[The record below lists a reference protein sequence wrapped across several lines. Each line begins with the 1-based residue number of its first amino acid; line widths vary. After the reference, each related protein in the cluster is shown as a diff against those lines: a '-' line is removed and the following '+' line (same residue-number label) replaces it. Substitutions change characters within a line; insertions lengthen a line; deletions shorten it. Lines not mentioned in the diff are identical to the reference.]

1 MAERHRDIRLVLCLC
16 AIVAIP
22 FLPALGG
29 GFTNWDDDVNVTN
42 NPCVHA
48 GVRDGLLPLLT
59 RPYWH
64 LYIPVTY
71 ALFWVGYHLWGSA
84 PLGYHALNLACHL
97 VSTVLFYQI
106 LKSILKGRWAALLA
120 CAWWALH
127 PLQVEPVAWITG
139 LKDVLS
145 GMLAL
150 ACWRLYI
157 AWREQP
163 AGSSP
168 PADSS
173 TPAEALELRRAGVS
187 AAGRR
192 RLLFWASG
200 LAFLLACLAKPSVV
214 LFPLALAGYDLLIGG
229 RKWREL
235 APLALFLA
243 VSLLTA
249 CVTLK
254 VQQPEQGG
262 VKVPGGAVAR
272 LLIAADSAAF
282 YLEKLSWPASLC
294 PVYARG
300 LEHGLRMPEAAVR
313 VAALC
318 AAVLIVAWL
327 GRRWWL
333 GAIVFVAGWAPI
345 SGLAPFGYLAVSSV
359 ADRYAYLP
367 ALGAALAVGD
377 LISRFD
383 HGKEGPAEWPG
394 MLARGLA
401 CLWILVF
408 AVLTWSQTAVWRN
421 SVALW
426 EWTLDCNPHPG
437 ARVLANYGS
446 ALYNRSLE
454 LSRDGLKEEARH
466 TLEDA
471 SNVLQGCVRGYPNHA
486 PGHYNLALVLQ
497 ARGEYEAA
505 RAECLTA
512 LDQDSTRPDGWV
524 ALAAID
530 AEMKDYAGCA
540 EASQRALSLDPRN
553 AMAALKLGLAEAAL
567 NRPAEAAR
575 ALAIAVEADPED
587 YETRFNLAVALQR
600 AGRSPEACAE
610 FSKVA
615 AAPAKKVSP
624 ALRAEAA
631 ANADGLARNGR

>member
-1 MAERHRDIRLVLCLC
+1 LPERHRDIRFVLCLC
-16 AIVAIP
+16 AIAAIP

-29 GFTNWDDDVNVTN
+29 SFTNWDDDINVTN
-42 NPCVHA
+42 NPFVHA
-48 GVRDGLLPLLT
+48 GVRDGLLPLLA
-59 RPYWH
+59 RPYRQ
-64 LYIPVTY
+64 LYVPVTY
-71 ALFWVGYHLWGSA
+71 ALFWAGYHLWGNA

-97 VSTVLFYQI
+97 VSAVLFYQI

-120 CAWWALH
+120 CAWWALQ

-163 AGSSP
+163 AG
-168 PADSS
+168 
-173 TPAEALELRRAGVS
+173 VS

-192 RLLFWASG
+192 RLLFCASG

-214 LFPLALAGYDLLIGG
+214 LFPLGLAGYDLLIGG

-235 APLALFLA
+235 TPLALFLA

-262 VKVPGGAVAR
+262 VKVPGGVAAR
-272 LLIAADSAAF
+272 LLIGADSAAF
-282 YLEKLSWPASLC
+282 YLEKLAWPASLC

-300 LEHGLRMPEAAVR
+300 IEHGLRMPEAVVR

-333 GAIVFVAGWAPI
+333 GALVFVAGWAPI
-345 SGLAPFGYLAVSSV
+345 SGLVPFGYLAVSSV

-383 HGKEGPAEWPG
+383 RGKEGPAEWPG

-408 AVLTWSQTAVWRN
+408 AVLTWWQTAVWRN

-426 EWTLDCNPHPG
+426 GWTLDCNPHPV

-446 ALYNRSLE
+446 ALYRSSEE
-454 LSRDGLKEEARH
+454 LAREGRKEEARH
-466 TLEDA
+466 TLVDA
-471 SNVLQGCVRGYPNHA
+471 SNVLQGCVRDYPDHA

-497 ARGEYEAA
+497 AQGEYEAA
-505 RAECLTA
+505 RAECLAA
-512 LDQDSTRPDGWV
+512 LDRDSTRPDWWV
-524 ALAAID
+524 ALAATD
-530 AEMKDYAGCA
+530 AAMKDYAGCA

-600 AGRSPEACAE
+600 TGRFAEARAE

-615 AAPAKKVSP
+615 AAPADKVSP

>member
-1 MAERHRDIRLVLCLC
+1 MTDQFRDIRFVLCLC
-16 AIVAIP
+16 VIAAIP
-22 FLPALGG
+22 FLPALAGS
-29 GFTNWDDDVNVTN
+29 FTNWDDDVNVTS
-42 NPCVHA
+42 NPYVHA
-48 GVRDGLLPLLT
+48 GVRNGLLPLLT
-59 RPYWH
+59 APYWH
-64 LYIPVTY
+64 LYVPVTY
-71 ALFWVGYHLWGSA
+71 AFFWAGYHLWGNA
-84 PLGYHALNLACHL
+84 ALGYHALNLACHL
-97 VSTVLFYQI
+97 VSVVLFYQI
-106 LKSILKGRWAALLA
+106 LKSILKSRWAALLA
-120 CAWWALH
+120 CAWWALQ

-163 AGSSP
+163 ADSSSP
-168 PADSS
+168 
-173 TPAEALELRRAGVS
+173 
-187 AAGRR
+187 AARR
-192 RLLFWASG
+192 RLLFCASG
-200 LAFLLACLAKPSVV
+200 LAFLLACLAKPGVV

-243 VSLLTA
+243 VSLVTSY
-249 CVTLK
+249 VTLK

-262 VKVPGGAVAR
+262 VQIPGGPVAR

-282 YLEKLSWPASLC
+282 YLEKFAWPASLC
-294 PVYARG
+294 PVYARSI
-300 LEHGLRMPEAAVR
+300 EHGLRMPEAAVR

-318 AAVLIVAWL
+318 AAVLIVVWL

-345 SGLAPFGYLAVSSV
+345 SGLVPFGYLAVSSV

-383 HGKEGPAEWPG
+383 RGKEGPAEWPG

-421 SVALW
+421 SVTLW
-426 EWTLDCNPHPG
+426 GRTLDCNPHPA

-446 ALYNRSLE
+446 ALYRSSLE
-454 LSRDGLKEEARH
+454 LSRAGHKEEARH

-471 SNVLQGCVRGYPNHA
+471 SNVLQGCVREHPEHA

-497 ARGEYEAA
+497 AQGQYEAA

-512 LDQDSTRPDGWV
+512 LEQDPTRPDWWV
-524 ALAAID
+524 ALGSVDAA
-530 AEMKDYAGCA
+530 MKDYAGCV

-553 AMAALKLGLAEAAL
+553 TMAALNLGLAETEL
-567 NRPAEAAR
+567 NRPVEAVK
-575 ALAIAVEADPED
+575 ALTIAVEAAPED
-587 YETRFNLAVALQR
+587 YEARFHLAAALEMSGR
-600 AGRSPEACAE
+600 AAEARVE

-615 AAPAKKVSP
+615 AAPADKVSP
-624 ALRAEAA
+624 ALRADAA
-631 ANADGLARNGR
+631 ANADRLGRAGR

>member
-1 MAERHRDIRLVLCLC
+1 MTEHHRDIRFVLCLC

-22 FLPALGG
+22 FLPALAG

-59 RPYWH
+59 KPYQY
-64 LYIPVTY
+64 LYVPVTY
-71 ALFWVGYHLWGSA
+71 ALFWAGYHLWGNA
-84 PLGYHALNLACHL
+84 ALGYHALNLACHL
-97 VSTVLFYQI
+97 VSAVLFYQI
-106 LKSILKGRWAALLA
+106 LKSILKRRWAALLA
-120 CAWWALH
+120 CAWWALQ

-145 GMLAL
+145 GMLVL

-157 AWREQP
+157 AWRGQP

-168 PADSS
+168 PA
-173 TPAEALELRRAGVS
+173 EAAALRRAGSS
-187 AAGRR
+187 AAARR
-192 RLLFWASG
+192 RLLFCASG
-200 LAFLLACLAKPSVV
+200 LAFLLACLAKPSAV

-243 VSLLTA
+243 VALLTSY
-249 CVTLK
+249 VTLK

-262 VKVPGGAVAR
+262 VQMPHGPVAR
-272 LLIAADSAAF
+272 LLIVADSAAF
-282 YLEKLSWPASLC
+282 YLEKLAWPASLS
-294 PVYARG
+294 PVYARSV
-300 LEHGLRMPEAAVR
+300 EHGLRMPEAGVR

-318 AAVLIVAWL
+318 AAVLIVIWL

-333 GAIVFVAGWAPI
+333 GAIVFVAGWAPV
-345 SGLAPFGYLAVSSV
+345 SGLAPFGYLAISSV

-383 HGKEGPAEWPG
+383 PGKEGPSEWPG

-421 SVALW
+421 SVTLW
-426 EWTLDCNPHPG
+426 ERTLDLNPHPA
-437 ARVLANYGS
+437 ARVLTNYGS
-446 ALYNRSLE
+446 ALYRSSLE
-454 LSRDGLKEEARH
+454 LSREGRKEEARH

-471 SNVLQGCVRGYPNHA
+471 SNVLAGCVRDNLDYA

-497 ARGEYEAA
+497 ARGRCEAA

-512 LDQDSTRPDGWV
+512 LDLDSTRPNWWA
-524 ALAAID
+524 ALGAMDAA
-530 AEMKDYAGCA
+530 MKDYAGCV
-540 EASQRALSLDPRN
+540 EASRRALSLDSRN
-553 AMAALKLGLAEAAL
+553 ATAALNLGLAEMEL
-567 NRPAEAAR
+567 NRPVEAVK
-575 ALAIAVEADPED
+575 ALAIAVEAAPGD
-587 YETRFNLAVALQR
+587 YEARFHLAVALEMSGR
-600 AGRSPEACAE
+600 AAEARVE

-615 AAPAKKVSP
+615 VAPADKAGP
-624 ALRAEAA
+624 ALRADAA
-631 ANADGLARNGR
+631 ANANRLARTGR

>member
-1 MAERHRDIRLVLCLC
+1 MTERHRDIRFVLCLC

-29 GFTNWDDDVNVTN
+29 AFTNWDDDVNVTN
-42 NPCVHA
+42 NPYVHA
-48 GVRDGLLPLLT
+48 GLHDGLLPLLS

-64 LYIPVTY
+64 LYVPVTY
-71 ALFWVGYHLWGSA
+71 ALFWAGYHLWGNA
-84 PLGYHALNLACHL
+84 AAGYHALNLVCHL
-97 VSTVLFYQI
+97 VSAVLFYQI
-106 LKSILKGRWAALLA
+106 LKSILKSRWAAVLA
-120 CAWWALH
+120 CAWWALQ

-163 AGSSP
+163 A
-168 PADSS
+168 DSS
-173 TPAEALELRRAGVS
+173 LPAEAAELRRAGVS
-187 AAGRR
+187 AAARR
-192 RLLFWASG
+192 RLLFCASW
-200 LAFLLACLAKPSVV
+200 LAFLLACQAKPNVV
-214 LFPLALAGYDLLIGG
+214 LFPLVLAGYDLLIGG
-229 RKWREL
+229 RKWCEL

-243 VSLLTA
+243 VSLLT
-249 CVTLK
+249 VGITLK

-262 VKVPGGAVAR
+262 VHLPGGVVPR
-272 LLIAADSAAF
+272 LLIMADSAAF

-300 LEHGLRMPEAAVR
+300 IEHGLRMPEAAIR

-318 AAVLIVAWL
+318 AAVLIVLWL

-345 SGLAPFGYLAVSSV
+345 SGLVPFGYLAVSSV

-383 HGKEGPAEWPG
+383 HGKDGPAEWPG

-408 AVLTWSQTAVWRN
+408 AVLTWSQIAVWHN

-446 ALYNRSLE
+446 ALYHRSEE
-454 LSRDGLKEEARH
+454 LSLDGRADDARH
-466 TLEDA
+466 TLNDA
-471 SNVLQGCVRGYPNHA
+471 SNVLQGCVSEYPDHA

-497 ARGEYEAA
+497 ARGDYAAA
-505 RAECLTA
+505 RAECLAA
-512 LDQDSTRPDGWV
+512 LDEDSTHADYWV
-524 ALAAID
+524 ALGAMDAA
-530 AEMKDYAGCA
+530 MKDYAGCV
-540 EASQRALSLDPRN
+540 EASQRALSLEPRN

-567 NRPAEAAR
+567 NRPVEAAR
-575 ALAIAVEADPED
+575 ALAIVVEADPED

-600 AGRSPEACAE
+600 SGRAAEARAE

-615 AAPAKKVSP
+615 AAPVDKVNQT
-624 ALRAEAA
+624 LRAAA
-631 ANADGLARNGR
+631 VAGINALAGVDR

>member
-1 MAERHRDIRLVLCLC
+1 MAERHGDIRFVLCLC

-71 ALFWVGYHLWGSA
+71 ALFWAGYHLWGSA

-97 VSTVLFYQI
+97 VSAVLFYQI
-106 LKSILKGRWAALLA
+106 LRPILKGRWAALLA
-120 CAWWALH
+120 CAWWALQ

-163 AGSSP
+163 AG
-168 PADSS
+168 DS
-173 TPAEALELRRAGVS
+173 TAP
-187 AAGRR
+187 RR
-192 RLLFWASG
+192 RLLFCASG
-200 LAFLLACLAKPSVV
+200 LAFLLACLAKPGVV

-235 APLALFLA
+235 APLTLFLA
-243 VSLLTA
+243 VGLLTA

-254 VQQPEQGG
+254 VQQSEQAG

-300 LEHGLRMPEAAVR
+300 IEHGLRMPAAAVR
-313 VAALC
+313 VVALC
-318 AAVLIVAWL
+318 AAVLIVAWM

-333 GAIVFVAGWAPI
+333 GAMVFVAGWAPI
-345 SGLAPFGYLAVSSV
+345 SGLVPFGYLAVSSV

-383 HGKEGPAEWPG
+383 RTKEGPAEWPG

-408 AVLTWSQTAVWRN
+408 AVLTSSQTAVWRN

-426 EWTLDCNPHPG
+426 EWTLDCNPHPA

-446 ALYNRSLE
+446 ALYHRSLE
-454 LSRDGLKEEARH
+454 LSDAGRKEEARH

-471 SNVLQGCVRGYPNHA
+471 SNVLQGCVREYPDHA

-497 ARGEYEAA
+497 AEGEYEAA

-512 LDQDSTRPDGWV
+512 LDQDPTRPDGWV
-524 ALAAID
+524 ALGAID
-530 AEMKDYAGCA
+530 AAMKDYAGCA
-540 EASQRALSLDPRN
+540 EASQRALNLDPRN
-553 AMAALKLGLAEAAL
+553 AMAALKLGLAAAAL

-575 ALAIAVEADPED
+575 ALAIAVEGDPED

-600 AGRSPEACAE
+600 AGRAAEARAE

-615 AAPAKKVSP
+615 AAPADKISP
-624 ALRAEAA
+624 ALRTEAA
-631 ANADGLARNGR
+631 ANADGLARTGR

>member
-1 MAERHRDIRLVLCLC
+1 MAERLRDIRFVLCLC
-16 AIVAIP
+16 AIAAIP

-29 GFTNWDDDVNVTN
+29 AFTNWDDDVNVTN
-42 NPCVHA
+42 NPYVHA

-71 ALFWVGYHLWGSA
+71 ALFWAGYHLWGDA
-84 PLGYHALNLACHL
+84 AVGYHALNLACHL
-97 VSTVLFYQI
+97 VSAVLFYQI
-106 LKSILKGRWAALLA
+106 LKSILKSRWAALLA
-120 CAWWALH
+120 SAWWALQ

-139 LKDVLS
+139 LKDVLC
-145 GMLAL
+145 GMFAL

-163 AGSSP
+163 AD
-168 PADSS
+168 A
-173 TPAEALELRRAGVS
+173 S
-187 AAGRR
+187 AAPRR
-192 RLLFWASG
+192 RLLFCASW
-200 LAFLLACLAKPSVV
+200 LAFLLACLAKPNVV

-243 VSLLTA
+243 MSLLTT
-249 CVTLK
+249 CVTMK

-262 VKVPGGAVAR
+262 VQMPHGPAAR

-282 YLEKLSWPASLC
+282 YLEKLAWPASLS
-294 PVYARG
+294 PIYGRSV
-300 LEHGLRMPEAAVR
+300 EDGLRMPEAGLR

-318 AAVLIVAWL
+318 AAVLIAALL

-333 GAIVFVAGWAPI
+333 GALVFVAGWAPI
-345 SGLAPFGYLAVSSV
+345 SGFLSFGYLAVSSV

-383 HGKEGPAEWPG
+383 PVKEAPPAWPG
-394 MLARGLA
+394 ILARGLA
-401 CLWILVF
+401 CLWILAF

-421 SVALW
+421 SVTLW
-426 EWTLDCNPHPG
+426 ERALACNPHPS

-446 ALYNRSLE
+446 ALYRSSLE
-454 LSRDGLKEEARH
+454 LSRDGRKEEARH
-466 TLEDA
+466 ALEQA
-471 SNVLQGCVRGYPNHA
+471 SNVLERCVREHPDNA

-497 ARGEYEAA
+497 ARGRYEAA
-505 RAECLTA
+505 RAECLAA
-512 LDQDSTRPDGWV
+512 LAQDSARPDAWA
-524 ALAAID
+524 ALGSVDAA
-530 AEMKDYAGCA
+530 MKDYAGCA

-553 AMAALKLGLAEAAL
+553 ATAALNLGLAEMEL
-567 NRPAEAAR
+567 NRPAEAVK
-575 ALAIAVEADPED
+575 ALRGAVDVAPED
-587 YETRFNLAVALQR
+587 YEARFHLAVALGMSGR
-600 AGRSPEACAE
+600 AAEARAE

-615 AAPAKKVSP
+615 AAPAGKVSA
-624 ALRAEAA
+624 ALRADAA
-631 ANADGLARNGR
+631 ANARLH